1 MQKTCEEEAHIWQKA
16 RPGSHSQSL
25 QPAQY
30 HLTFGWCSLY
40 SKGSFGGSRL
50 PGCRNQPNS
59 HDFTANTWSE
69 KRRYDPLE
77 MAALGD
83 SQSKRLGREGQRKRD
98 AKKNKNREKQEWK
111 EGEKTKRKR
120 KKGGWS
126 EEGKKI
132 GRVRQQNKNKQKTSP
147 PICSRP
153 WQSSSP
159 SFKYDI
165 CSSLPL
171 RICLA
176 PMTYPDN
183 INQVQRPYGKNLR
196 EPWAPSPKGH
206 L

>member
-25 QPAQY
+25 QSAQY

-69 KRRYDPLE
+69 KRRYAPLE

-132 GRVRQQNKNKQKTSP
+132 GRVRQQNTGKTKTNKRPLPQSALDPDSP
-147 PICSRP
+147 V
-153 WQSSSP
+153 
-159 SFKYDI
+159 
-165 CSSLPL
+165 PL
-171 RICLA
+171 VSN
-176 PMTYPDN
+176 MTFVPVCHFAFAWH
-183 INQVQRPYGKNLR
+183 QWPTQTT
-196 EPWAPSPKGH
+196 
-206 L
+206 